1 MTSTTNTRRDLR
13 EEAAFL
19 PESLPE
25 LMELRERLMAT
36 GGRARIVA
44 RAAEPAGRLPG
55 AAGDELVPDR
65 GGGVPATVSEA
76 EFRARFEARLREV
89 AARDAPRVVLEAIR
103 WVRGELERE
112 RRA

>member
-1 MTSTTNTRRDLR
+1 
-13 EEAAFL
+13 
-19 PESLPE
+19 
-25 LMELRERLMAT
+25 
-36 GGRARIVA
+36 
-44 RAAEPAGRLPG
+44 
-55 AAGDELVPDR
+55 
-65 GGGVPATVSEA
+65 VPATVSEA